1 MLGLVSS
8 NFAKTFLVIIVP
20 RTLKRSHVK
29 WWILMSVKLHYV
41 DAHLELF
48 PDNCG
53 WQGEETGEKHHQDAL
68 PYERRYQA

>member
-1 MLGLVSS
+1 
-8 NFAKTFLVIIVP
+8 
-20 RTLKRSHVK
+20 
-29 WWILMSVKLHYV
+29 MSVKLHYV

-68 PYERRYQA
+68 PYERIRSYLRRYQA